1 MSQAAVGTRRTP
13 AGPTGVPP
21 ARPANWVSGLAA
33 PADATVPA
41 LRRDATASFHEQG
54 FPGPRDEEWRFT
66 PLAAFTQTRFGPA
79 LPGRVP
85 TAAEVERLQAGERH
99 WHRLVFLNGR
109 LHAGLSRIGRLP
121 AGTRIGSLDRALR
134 ADGAVLDRHLAGIAG
149 FTHHAFTALNTA
161 RFEDGACLYVPPGA
175 EIDRPIEFLFL
186 ADPDAEAAAIQPRN
200 LIILGANARAS
211 IIETFRTLDDGV
223 HFTNAVTEAVVGAG
237 AHLTHG
243 KLGLESEQAFHVG
256 RTVIRHERD
265 SQLTSFAVT
274 MGGRIHR
281 NDLDV
286 LMDGPGCHV
295 TLQGLYMGR
304 GEQLVDN
311 HTSIRHAH
319 AGCASREVYVGVL
332 DDRSHGVFNG
342 KVYVTPEAQQTD
354 GKQTNRNLLLSDRAR
369 VDTKPQ
375 LEIFADDVKCTHGA
389 TVGRLDQA
397 ALFYLQS
404 RGIETPLAR
413 KILTYAFAAEVLEEI
428 PFAGVRQRLEA
439 MVMSRLDQHAGD

>member
-13 AGPTGVPP
+13 AGQAVPAP
-21 ARPANWVSGLAA
+21 GRASNWVSALAA
-33 PADATVPA
+33 PAAATVPA
-41 LRRDATASFHEQG
+41 VRREAMAHFHEQG
-54 FPGPRDEEWRFT
+54 FPGSHDEEWRFT
-66 PLAAFTQTRFGPA
+66 PLAPFTQTRFGPA

-85 TAAEVERLQAGERH
+85 TAGEVDRLQVGERH
-99 WHRLVFLNGR
+99 WHRLVFINGR
-109 LHAGLSRIGRLP
+109 LNAGLSRIGRLP

-134 ADGAVLDRHLAGIAG
+134 ADSAVLDRHFAGSAG
-149 FTHHAFTALNTA
+149 FVHHAFTSLNTA
-161 RFEDGACLYVPPGA
+161 LFEDGACLFVPPGT
-175 EIDRPIEFLFL
+175 EIDLPIEVLFL
-186 ADPDAEAAAIQPRN
+186 ADSGAEAPAIHPRN
-200 LIILGANARAS
+200 LILLGANARAS
-211 IIETFRTLDDGV
+211 IIETYRTLGDGV
-223 HFTNAVTEAVVGAG
+223 HFTNTVTEALVGAG

-243 KLGLESEQAFHVG
+243 KLGLESERAFHVG
-256 RTVIRHERD
+256 RTVVRHERD
-265 SQLTSFAVT
+265 SQLSSFTVT
-274 MGGRIHR
+274 MGSRIHR

-319 AGCASREVYVGVL
+319 PACASREVYVGVL

-389 TVGRLDQA
+389 TVGRLDQT

-428 PFAGVRQRLEA
+428 PFVGVRQRLEA
-439 MVMSRLDQHAGD
+439 MVMARLDRHAGD

>member
-1 MSQAAVGTRRTP
+1 MPSVRRE
-13 AGPTGVPP
+13 AL
-21 ARPANWVSGLAA
+21 AR
-33 PADATVPA
+33 
-41 LRRDATASFHEQG
+41 FQEQG
-54 FPGPRDEEWRFT
+54 LPGAKDEDWRFT
-66 PLAAFTQTRFGPA
+66 PLAALAQTRFGPA
-79 LPGRVP
+79 APGRVP
-85 TAAEVERLQAGERH
+85 SEAEVDRLQAGERH

-109 LHAGLSRIGRLP
+109 LHTGLSRIGRLP
-121 AGTRIGSLDRALR
+121 AGTRIGSLERALR
-134 ADGAVLDRHLAGIAG
+134 VDATILGRHFAGIAG
-149 FTHHAFTALNTA
+149 FGQHAFTALNTA
-161 RFEDGACLYVPPGA
+161 LFEDGACLYVPPGV
-175 EIDRPIEFLFL
+175 ELDRPIELLFL
-186 ADPDAEAAAIQPRN
+186 SDPGTESPAVQPRN
-200 LIILGANARAS
+200 LILLGANSRAS
-211 IIETFRTLDDGV
+211 VIETFRTLGDGV
-223 HFTNAVTEAVVGAG
+223 HFTNPVTEAVVGPG

-243 KLGLESEQAFHVG
+243 KLGLESELAFHVG
-256 RTVIRHERD
+256 RTVVRNERD
-265 SQLTSFAVT
+265 SLLTSFSVT
-274 MGGRIHR
+274 MGGRLHR

-286 LMDGPGCHV
+286 VMDGPGCHV

-319 AGCASREVYVGVL
+319 PACASREVYVGVL

-389 TVGRLDQA
+389 TVGRLDQT

-404 RGIETPLAR
+404 RGIATPLAR

-428 PFAGVRQRLEA
+428 PFEGVRQRLEA
-439 MVMSRLDQHAGD
+439 MVMSRLDQRPGD

>member
-1 MSQAAVGTRRTP
+1 MSQAAVGTRRIP
-13 AGPTGVPP
+13 AGAPLSHAGRAPS
-21 ARPANWVSGLAA
+21 WVSALAA
-33 PADATVPA
+33 PAGATMPSVRREA
-41 LRRDATASFHEQG
+41 LARFQEQG
-54 FPGPRDEEWRFT
+54 LPGAKDEDWRFT
-66 PLAAFTQTRFGPA
+66 PLAALAQTRFGPA
-79 LPGRVP
+79 APGRVP
-85 TAAEVERLQAGERH
+85 SEAEVDRLQAGERH

-109 LHAGLSRIGRLP
+109 LHTGLSRIGRLP
-121 AGTRIGSLDRALR
+121 AGTRIGSLERALR
-134 ADGAVLDRHLAGIAG
+134 VDATILGRHFAGIAG
-149 FTHHAFTALNTA
+149 FGQHAFTALNTA
-161 RFEDGACLYVPPGA
+161 LFEDGACLYVPPGV
-175 EIDRPIEFLFL
+175 ELDRPIELLFL
-186 ADPDAEAAAIQPRN
+186 SDPGTESPAVQPRN
-200 LIILGANARAS
+200 LILLGANSRAS
-211 IIETFRTLDDGV
+211 VIETFRTLGDGV
-223 HFTNAVTEAVVGAG
+223 HFTNPVTEAVVGPG

-243 KLGLESEQAFHVG
+243 KLGLESELAFHVG
-256 RTVIRHERD
+256 RTVVRNERD
-265 SQLTSFAVT
+265 SLLTSFSVT
-274 MGGRIHR
+274 MGGRLHR

-319 AGCASREVYVGVL
+319 PACASREVYVGVL

-389 TVGRLDQA
+389 TVGRLDQT

-404 RGIETPLAR
+404 RGIATPLAR

-428 PFAGVRQRLEA
+428 PFEGVRHRLEA
-439 MVMSRLDQHAGD
+439 MVMSRLDRRPGD